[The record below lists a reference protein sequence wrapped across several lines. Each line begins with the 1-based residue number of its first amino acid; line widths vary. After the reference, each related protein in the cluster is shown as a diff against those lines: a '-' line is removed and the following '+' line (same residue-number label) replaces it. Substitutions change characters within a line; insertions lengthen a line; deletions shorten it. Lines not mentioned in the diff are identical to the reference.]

1 MKSCNKEPTLVASG
15 VLNQIFAMKTKF
27 LYSMICLLFLGITS
41 CSVGDDNAD
50 LSETEAHLLGKWD
63 LEGYT
68 VNGTFQE
75 ASEETII
82 EFQRSGVLVGHFT
95 EGEVTGTYS
104 FSGDQLALNFPEGG
118 EIYTIDRFFNN
129 ILKLKIEEE
138 FDDQEGIDE
147 VVYHYKKLP
156 N

>member
-1 MKSCNKEPTLVASG
+1 
-15 VLNQIFAMKTKF
+15 
-27 LYSMICLLFLGITS
+27 MICLLFLGITS
-41 CSVGDDNAD
+41 CSVEDDKGD
-50 LSETEAHLLGKWD
+50 LSETEAHLLGRWD
-63 LEGYT
+63 LEDYT

-95 EGEVTGTYS
+95 EEEVAGTYS

-118 EIYTIDRFFNN
+118 KIYTIDKFFYN
-129 ILKLKIEEE
+129 ILRLKIQEK
-138 FDDQEGIDE
+138 FNDQEGINE